1 MERELIKNWFLEH
14 FDDGTVVDYMEDI
27 LQDFIRYELASKD
40 ELEEE
45 GIEVRVIGDAQN
57 VKPGLKNIEEGYFA
71 GLSI

>member
-1 MERELIKNWFLEH
+1 MSRIPSLGIIE
-14 FDDGTVVDYMEDI
+14 
-27 LQDFIRYELASKD
+27 D